1 MEYLGTPLVKIY
13 KKFLD
18 AINDEEMLLLSNE
31 IIEKMMY
38 SYLEDA
44 IVDFNQCKK
53 DLTIKYVNEKGE
65 EIIPAAQL
73 SYTSNYSNKNAEITL
88 MGKDTK
94 EEYELDKDYTISFED
109 EKFIISFVVE
119 TTEEIIF
126 KYKYLGEIVS
136 DLDLEEIKILSYGMQ
151 IHWLQPKINREENL
165 KQMLTD
171 SDYNAKS
178 GANML
183 AKLQARE
190 EQLRTRFNKYQQ
202 RYMLKN
208 FEGWN

>member
-1 MEYLGTPLVKIY
+1 MGTPLVKIY
-13 KKFLD
+13 QKFLD
-18 AINDEEMLLLSNE
+18 GINDEEMLLLSDE

-53 DLTIKYVNEKGE
+53 DLTIEYVDEKGE
-65 EIIPAAQL
+65 EIIPVSQL
-73 SYTSNYSNKNAEITL
+73 SYTSNYCNKNAEITL
-88 MGKDTK
+88 IGKNTK
-94 EEYELDKDYTISFED
+94 EEYELDKDYTINFED
-109 EKFIISFVVE
+109 EKFTINFVIE
-119 TTEEIIF
+119 TTEEVIF

-136 DLDLEEIKILSYGMQ
+136 DLDLEEIKILTYGMQ

-190 EQLRTRFNKYQQ
+190 EQLRVRFNKYQQ